1 MTSRKSVPETE
12 TGLLTEKSLALVTG
26 SLGLV
31 GTAAVRKFTELGFEV
46 IGVDNDQR
54 SKLFGAA
61 ASNAEKRPI
70 LEATCPG
77 YVHCELDIRDESAI
91 DALFGRVGN
100 ALAVVVHTAAQPSH
114 DWAATD
120 PKTDFGINATATL
133 HLLEACRAH
142 APNATFLFTSTNKVY
157 GARPNLLPLI
167 AHNTR
172 LEPPTD
178 HPFFKHGIDE
188 TMSIDQT
195 QHSLFGVSKVAAD
208 LMVQEYA
215 DRFDLQTAVFRAG
228 CLTGEDHS
236 GAKAHGFLSYLC
248 KSVVVG
254 DSYEIIGNGGKQ
266 VRDNLH
272 ADDLAEAFARVV
284 QGGVSK
290 GVYNMGGGRNS
301 SVSVTEALDLAQDI
315 LGREVPR
322 HHNPQSR
329 YGDHMWWISDT
340 RAFQSDYPGWAP
352 RFSARELIARMLQQ

>member
-1 MTSRKSVPETE
+1 M
-12 TGLLTEKSLALVTG
+12 TEKSVVLVTG

-31 GTAAVRKFTELGFEV
+31 GIAAVRKFADLGFDV
-46 IGVDNDQR
+46 IGIDNDLR
-54 SKLFGAA
+54 SKLFGAQ
-61 ASNAEKRPI
+61 ASNAKKRPT

-77 YVHCELDIRDESAI
+77 YVHHDLDIRDDTAI
-91 DALFGRVGN
+91 DALIGRVGH
-100 ALAVVVHTAAQPSH
+100 ALGAVVHTAAQPSH

-133 HLLEACRAH
+133 SLLEACRAH
-142 APNATFLFTSTNKVY
+142 APNAPFLFTSTNKVY
-157 GARPNLLPLI
+157 GARPNLLPLSE
-167 AHNTR
+167 HDTR

-178 HPFFKHGIDE
+178 HPFFEHGIDE

-248 KSVVVG
+248 KSALAG
-254 DSYEIIGNGGKQ
+254 DSYEIIGNCGKQ

-284 QGGVSK
+284 QGGVRK
-290 GVYNMGGGRNS
+290 GVYNMGGGRLGA
-301 SVSVTEALDLAQDI
+301 VSVIEALDLAQDI
-315 LGREVPR
+315 LGREVAR
-322 HHNPQSR
+322 QHNPQPR

-352 RFSARELIARMLQQ
+352 RFCARDLIARMLQQ